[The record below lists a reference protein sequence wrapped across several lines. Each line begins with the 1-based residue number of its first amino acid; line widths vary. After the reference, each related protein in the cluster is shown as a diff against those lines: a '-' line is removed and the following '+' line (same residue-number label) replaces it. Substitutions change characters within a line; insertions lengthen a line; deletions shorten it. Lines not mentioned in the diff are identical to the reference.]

1 MEVTKSKMESIL
13 NSIKTLLGIEPD
25 YTHFDKAIIE
35 HINAAFM
42 TLNQLGV
49 GPEDP
54 VVITGDLDTWV
65 VKFGE
70 ISHIEAIKT
79 YTHLKV
85 QLYFDP
91 PSTSF
96 VLEAKQRQIAE
107 LEFRLAMQENYKK
120 EG

>member
-1 MEVTKSKMESIL
+1 M
-13 NSIKTLLGIEPD
+13 LGIEPD

-49 GPEDP
+49 GPDDP
-54 VVITGDLDTWV
+54 VVITNDLDTWYS
-65 VKFGE
+65 KFGE
-70 ISHIEAIKT
+70 TKHIEGIKT
-79 YTHLKV
+79 YTYLKV

-107 LEFRLAMQENYKK
+107 MEFRLSAQESYKK

>member
-1 MEVTKSKMESIL
+1 MESIL

-25 YTHFDKAIIE
+25 YTHFDKPIIE

-42 TLNQLGV
+42 TLNQIGV

-54 VVITGDLDTWV
+54 VVIVNELDTWV
-65 VKFGE
+65 NKFND
-70 ISHIEAIKT
+70 INHIEGIKT
-79 YTHLKV
+79 YTYLKV
-85 QLYFDP
+85 QLFFDP